1 MWNWPAPSWLTDAL
15 TLFRGARLQA
25 IAYQPVTIGCMKNI
39 FEALRV
45 SHETQRALCAQMLAT
60 SPDGPDRRRLFTD
73 LKRELAAHATAEER
87 CLYVPLFEHDS
98 TVDASRHAIAE
109 HHEMDELVEDL
120 QAKETNDSSWLAI
133 ARKLSEKVH
142 HHLQEEETKFFQLA
156 GKVLTEKQ
164 KSDLAKDY
172 EAEFLTQRTKD

>member
-1 MWNWPAPSWLTDAL
+1 MGRMN
-15 TLFRGARLQA
+15 
-25 IAYQPVTIGCMKNI
+25 NI

-45 SHETQRALCAQMLAT
+45 SHETQRALCAQMLDT
-60 SPDGPDRRRLFTD
+60 PPDGPDRRRIFTD

-120 QAKETNDSSWLAI
+120 EAKETNDSSWLAI
-133 ARKLSEKVH
+133 AKKLSEKVH
-142 HHLQEEETKFFQLA
+142 HHLKEEETKFFQLA

-172 EAEFLTQRTKD
+172 EAEFLTQRVKG